1 MSTNAQVLAVW
12 QKALASLVQDDAVDL
27 SVRQLA
33 VLVTVYTNDAP
44 STVRGLSA
52 VLGLAKPVITR
63 AVDTLEK
70 LDYCRRQPDEAD
82 GRSVIIQRT
91 VRGSVYVA
99 ALGDV
104 VRKTLPELARPS

>member
-1 MSTNAQVLAVW
+1 VSTNAQVLAVW
-12 QKALASLVQDDAVDL
+12 QSALASLVQDDAVDL
-27 SVRQLA
+27 SVRQLV

-52 VLGLAKPVITR
+52 ALGLAKPVITR

-70 LDYCRRQPDEAD
+70 HDLCRRQPDETD

-99 ALGDV
+99 AFGDV
-104 VRKTLPELARPS
+104 IRKSGLELERPS